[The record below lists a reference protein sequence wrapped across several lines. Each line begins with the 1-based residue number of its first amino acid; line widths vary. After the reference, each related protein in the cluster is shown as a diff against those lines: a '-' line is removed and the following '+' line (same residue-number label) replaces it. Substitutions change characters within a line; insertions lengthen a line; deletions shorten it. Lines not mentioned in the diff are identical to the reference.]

1 MPLYEHVFISR
12 QDLSNTQAEGL
23 IEHFSTVLA
32 DNGGKVVENEYWGVK
47 TMAYKI
53 NKNRKGH
60 YAFLKSDAPAA
71 AVQEMERL
79 MRLHDD
85 VMRVLTVKVDKHEEG
100 PSTQMQKRDDRGERG
115 DRPDRGERGERP
127 ERGFGGDRGDR
138 GGFGGDRG
146 AFEVFGGFDVVE
158 SAGDGFGEQGFA
170 VGDHGGFLGIEGED
184 FAFGAEDL
192 AVDDEFAIHVD
203 HGFDDTGVVA
213 FFFGDGA
220 GHAHHG
226 GVHFGAFG
234 VAHFL
239 AGAIDGGGG
248 AC

>member
-1 MPLYEHVFISR
+1 MPLYEHVFIAR

-85 VMRVLTVKVDKHEEG
+85 VMRVLTIKVDKHTEG
-100 PSTQMQKRDDRGERG
+100 VSVQMQKRDEREERGDRGGFGGERRERPSFGGDRG
-115 DRPDRGERGERP
+115 DRPDRGERP
-127 ERGFGGDRGDR
+127 
-138 GGFGGDRG
+138 
-146 AFEVFGGFDVVE
+146 
-158 SAGDGFGEQGFA
+158 S
-170 VGDHGGFLGIEGED
+170 
-184 FAFGAEDL
+184 FGAPRR
-192 AVDDEFAIHVD
+192 
-203 HGFDDTGVVA
+203 
-213 FFFGDGA
+213 
-220 GHAHHG
+220 
-226 GVHFGAFG
+226 
-234 VAHFL
+234 
-239 AGAIDGGGG
+239 
-248 AC
+248 